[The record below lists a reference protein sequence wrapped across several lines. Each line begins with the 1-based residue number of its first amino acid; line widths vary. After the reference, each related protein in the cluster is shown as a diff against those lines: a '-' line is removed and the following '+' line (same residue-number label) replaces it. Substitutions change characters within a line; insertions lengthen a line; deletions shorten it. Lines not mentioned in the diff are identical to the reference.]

1 MNAKVLLTRS
11 AADNAR
17 LAVRL
22 GACGIETISVPLL
35 DIEAVEESAAQRN
48 LMLEL
53 DRYHAVMVV
62 SPVAA
67 RLGLE
72 RLDRYWPQAPVGI
85 EWMAVGGTSAAVLE
99 EYGLGVHTPRSGQD
113 SEALLKLPIWA
124 DLLQKTDL
132 RVLVWRGNGGREL
145 LADRVREAGGR
156 VDYLELYR
164 RTAPQ
169 DLPDALRGAQ
179 QQGVQ
184 GVVITSGQALAHW
197 HEAAGSSWSQ
207 QSRWRC
213 WVPSQRLADQAR
225 SLGCD
230 DIIVCNGADD
240 GAVLVAVT
248 AHPPTQ

>member
-11 AADNAR
+11 EADNTR
-17 LAVRL
+17 LAAQL
-22 GACGIETISVPLL
+22 GASGIDTVSVPLL
-35 DIEAVEESAAQRN
+35 HIEALEESAAQRS

-53 DRYHAVMVV
+53 DRYHVVMVV

-72 RLDRYWPQAPVGI
+72 RLDRYWPQTPVGI
-85 EWMAVGGTSAAVLE
+85 EWMAVGGTTAAVLE
-99 EYGLGVHTPRSGQD
+99 EFGLVVHIPRNGQD
-113 SEALLKLPIWA
+113 SEALLELPVWA
-124 DLLQKTDL
+124 DLLQRPDL

-145 LADRVREAGGR
+145 LANRVREAGGH

-164 RTAPQ
+164 RTAPEG
-169 DLPDALRGAQ
+169 LSEALRTAQ

-184 GVVITSGQALAHW
+184 GAIITSGQALEHW
-197 HEAAGSSWSQ
+197 HEAAGLSWSQ

-240 GAVLVAVT
+240 GAVLAAVT

>member
-1 MNAKVLLTRS
+1 MKARVLLTR
-11 AADNAR
+11 AEADNRRLAAR
-17 LAVRL
+17 LDAR
-22 GACGIETISVPLL
+22 GIDTVSVPLL
-35 DIEAVEESAAQRN
+35 HIEALDESGAQRSM
-48 LMLEL
+48 MLEL

-67 RLGLE
+67 RVGLE
-72 RLDRYWPQAPVGI
+72 RLDKYWPQMPVGI
-85 EWMAVGGTSAAVLE
+85 QWLAVGSSTAAILE
-99 EYGLGVHTPRSGQD
+99 AEGLAVHTPQSGQH
-113 SEALLKLPIWA
+113 SEALLELPIWNE
-124 DLLQKTDL
+124 LLRTPAL
-132 RVLVWRGNGGREL
+132 RVLIWRGNGGREL
-145 LADRVREAGGR
+145 LADQVRQAGGQ

-169 DLPDALRGAQ
+169 GLAEALQDAAR
-179 QQGVQ
+179 QGVG
-184 GVVITSGQALAHW
+184 GVIITSGQALEHW
-197 HEAAGSSWSQ
+197 HQAADSSWTQ

-240 GAVLVAVT
+240 EAVLAAVT